1 MWVLILLFL
10 GAFCLYYKKNF
21 VRPPNFPPGPFNY
34 PILGGIP
41 AIGQNVLTGM
51 NRLQSQYGKIFS
63 VYMGTDRTVVIADY
77 DLAKEALNK
86 DEFCIRPDIK
96 ALNDIRYPDE
106 NGQVRGVM
114 FSNGDEWLEV
124 KRFALRH
131 LRDFGFGRIGME
143 ALILEEVQR
152 CVKFFKEDVGKE
164 VCLNL
169 KLNIPILNA
178 LWHII
183 SGEKLDYNDEHLLD
197 IVHKVDVMMTTID
210 VSSVINL
217 FPWLKYIC
225 PEATGYSKTINAY
238 LGIRKLIEQQYHTH
252 LETFQEGHMR
262 DFMDVYIQ
270 EMKSQNQ
277 NSKSYLHGQR
287 GLENMNSLLSDLFV
301 AGSDTTTNTLNWT
314 IFYLAKDLAKQRRLQ
329 NEIDTV
335 IGQDREPSLQDKPDL
350 PYLEAIVQEVHRISA
365 LGYLGV
371 PRITG
376 KDTQLGGYDIPKG
389 TRIFTH
395 IYHIM
400 HDKDYWTNPDE
411 FMPERFLDKNGKFQ
425 MDERSIPFG
434 IGKRQ
439 CLGKTLAQNE
449 LFLFIAGLFQTFNFN
464 FPKDKP
470 VPNLEPIPGFVLAC
484 PPYNV
489 VMSLRVKHS
498 K

>member
-1 MWVLILLFL
+1 MWLFFILVGVFYM
-10 GAFCLYYKKNF
+10 YYKRNF
-21 VRPPNFPPGPFNY
+21 IRPPNFPPGPFNY

-41 AIGQNVLTGM
+41 ALGSNVLTGM
-51 NRLQSQYGKIFS
+51 IRLQSQYGKIFS
-63 VYMGTDRTVVIADY
+63 VYMGTDKTVVIADY
-77 DLAKEALNK
+77 ELAKEALNK
-86 DEFCIRPDIK
+86 DEFCLRPDIK

-106 NGQVRGVM
+106 HGQVRGVM

-143 ALILEEVQR
+143 GLILEEVQR
-152 CVKFFKEDVGKE
+152 CINFLKEDLGKE
-164 VCLNL
+164 VCLNM

-183 SGEKLDYNDEHLLD
+183 SGEKLDYDDKYLLD

-217 FPWLKYIC
+217 FPWLKYIF
-225 PEATGYSKTINAY
+225 PQATGYSKTMTAY
-238 LGIRKLIEQQYHTH
+238 LGIRKLIEHQYQMH
-252 LETFQEGHMR
+252 LRTFQYDHMR

-270 EMKSQNQ
+270 EMKSQDGNAQ
-277 NSKSYLHGQR
+277 SFLHGQR
-287 GLENMNSLLSDLFV
+287 GLENLNCLLSDLFV
-301 AGSDTTTNTLNWT
+301 AGSDTTTNTINWT
-314 IFYLAKDLAKQRRLQ
+314 IFYLAKDLPKQRRLQ
-329 NEIDTV
+329 KEIDLV
-335 IGQDREPSLQDKPDL
+335 IGQNRLPSLKDKSKL

-365 LGYLGV
+365 LGYLGI

-376 KDTQLGGYDIPKG
+376 KDTKLGGYDIPRG

-411 FMPERFLDKNGKFQ
+411 FFPERFLDKEGKFQ
-425 MDERSIPFG
+425 MDERSVPFG

-449 LFLFIAGLFQTFNFN
+449 LFLFVAGLFQAFNFDL
-464 FPKDKP
+464 PKDKP
-470 VPNLEPIPGFVLAC
+470 IPKMEPIPGFILAC
-484 PPYNV
+484 PPYDVIVNT
-489 VMSLRVKHS
+489 RVKYS
-498 K
+498 V